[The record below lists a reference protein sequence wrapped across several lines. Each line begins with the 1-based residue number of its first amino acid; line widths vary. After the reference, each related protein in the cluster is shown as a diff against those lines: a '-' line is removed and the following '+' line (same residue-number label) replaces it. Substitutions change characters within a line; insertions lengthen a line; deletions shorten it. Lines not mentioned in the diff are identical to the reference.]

1 MNQSPNFF
9 ERLIQFAQSEGI
21 MNANQLAKY
30 LGYGSSEKISRL
42 GRGKNTK
49 PGFDLL
55 VDLANKFENAP
66 LYWLITGKGSGVK
79 PFNSFVDN
87 EEQLQ
92 ANEPLGS
99 YQRLPAKHSIP
110 SDETSIDSIA
120 TDGNPLLQDL
130 LDEKDRVIATLQEL
144 IEAQKDTIA
153 LLKEE
158 REK

>member
-1 MNQSPNFF
+1 
-9 ERLIQFAQSEGI
+9 
-21 MNANQLAKY
+21 MNANQLAKH

-55 VDLANKFENAP
+55 VDLANMFENAP
-66 LYWLITGKGSGVK
+66 LYWLITGKSSEVK
-79 PFNSFVDN
+79 PYDSFIDNN
-87 EEQLQ
+87 EEQLR
-92 ANEPLGS
+92 ANEPLGA

-110 SDETSIDSIA
+110 SDEHSVESIA
-120 TDGNPLLQDL
+120 TDDNPLLQDL

-158 REK
+158 RQK